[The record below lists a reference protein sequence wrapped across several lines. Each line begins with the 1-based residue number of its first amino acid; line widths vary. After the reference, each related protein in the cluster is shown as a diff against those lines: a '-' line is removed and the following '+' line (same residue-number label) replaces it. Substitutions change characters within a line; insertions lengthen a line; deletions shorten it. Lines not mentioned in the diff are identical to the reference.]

1 MGDLKTLITR
11 RKRFDAGFRAAGLVA
26 TLVGVLI
33 LLALL
38 VDLAADGLARVSW
51 QFLTS
56 YPSRFAA
63 EAGILSAWVG
73 TSLVMLITALVFA
86 LCATPTF
93 LFLRERAQPQ
103 PKTENPWARVLHT
116 IRHARQ
122 FKSVE
127 IPLFPRYIF
136 VKLDL
141 SRDRWR
147 SINGTAGVS
156 KLVTV
161 LDRPLPLPEGLV
173 ETLMTAHACRSQWA
187 LGDEFQVNKPVQM
200 SYGPFAELIG
210 RIQRVDDRGR
220 VHVLLEIMGRAVS
233 VQTTV
238 SQMRLL
244 TACVAE
250 PRSAPHLARTIC
262 PDR

>member
-1 MGDLKTLITR
+1 MSISKSRWCVVHTQPRGEKRAEHNLRIQGYAIFAPLIW
-11 RKRFDAGFRAAGLVA
+11 RK
-26 TLVGVLI
+26 
-33 LLALL
+33 
-38 VDLAADGLARVSW
+38 
-51 QFLTS
+51 
-56 YPSRFAA
+56 
-63 EAGILSAWVG
+63 
-73 TSLVMLITALVFA
+73 
-86 LCATPTF
+86 
-93 LFLRERAQPQ
+93 
-103 PKTENPWARVLHT
+103 